1 MCMPETLED
10 KGSMF
15 MIGRLY
21 TLRAV
26 INSGKLGHTFAPV
39 ILEKRLVLVLVVLVC
54 VVIVLRDKNGTDTI
68 GYRVILY
75 PTLMYFSRIWDRVR

>member
-1 MCMPETLED
+1 MPETLED

-15 MIGRLY
+15 MVGRLY

-39 ILEKRLVLVLVVLVC
+39 ILEK
-54 VVIVLRDKNGTDTI
+54 G
-68 GYRVILY
+68 
-75 PTLMYFSRIWDRVR
+75 